1 MTSLDRSDR
10 SLPTFITLVVLAIL
24 LMTFDIRSQGEGVV
38 SVMRGGVQTLL
49 APLQRGATAVI
60 DPVADFIDGLSDITS
75 LRETNEALRA
85 ELAAAQ
91 AKLAEAGDA
100 LARLETLEALYDLDL
115 EEIEVGR
122 TPANVI
128 GRPDQFD
135 LAFQIDKGV
144 NDGVIEG
151 QPVIDVYGFVVGT
164 VTQASPD
171 TAIVVPIQASRN
183 KISVLVGSQVGLLGG
198 NPGSPE
204 MTLDIFDARASVR
217 EGDQVVT
224 AANTFP
230 PGLAV
235 GEVVESVTPQS
246 TALTARVRPF
256 VDVESLRVV
265 VVLAW
270 PANGQTETVPAG
282 ETEEPGGDQEETTD
296 TTEGEATDTTDTPD
310 TTVADG

>member
-1 MTSLDRSDR
+1 MTGLDRSDR
-10 SLPTFITLVVLAIL
+10 ALPTFITLVVLAIL
-24 LMTFDIRSQGEGVV
+24 LMTFDVRSAGEGIVGV
-38 SVMRGGVQTLL
+38 IRGGTQTLL
-49 APLQRGATAVI
+49 APLQRGAVVVV
-60 DPVADFIDGLSDITS
+60 DPVADFLDGLSDIAS

-85 ELAAAQ
+85 ELAQAEAA
-91 AKLAEAGDA
+91 LAEAGDA
-100 LARLETLEALYDLDL
+100 RARLETLEALYDLEL
-115 EEIEVGR
+115 ESTDVAR

-151 QPVIDVYGFVVGT
+151 QPVIDVFGFAVGR
-164 VTQASPD
+164 VSEASPN

-183 KISVLVGSQVGLLGG
+183 AVTVLVGSQTGLLTS
-198 NPGSPE
+198 NPGSAE
-204 MTLDIFDARASVR
+204 MTLDIFDARSPVE

-224 AANTFP
+224 SANTFP

-235 GEVVESVTPQS
+235 GEVVQSARPES
-246 TALTARVRPF
+246 TALRTQVMPF

-270 PANGQTETVPAG
+270 PPDPTAVTTTTVSP
-282 ETEEPGGDQEETTD
+282 EDEEGTTDDAVDSTTDPETTD
-296 TTEGEATDTTDTPD
+296 TTGGEG
-310 TTVADG
+310 

>member
-10 SLPTFITLVVLAIL
+10 SLPTFITLVVVAIL
-24 LMTFDIRSQGEGVV
+24 LMTFDVRLQGEGVV

-60 DPVADFIDGLSDITS
+60 DPVADFLDGLSDITS
-75 LRETNEALRA
+75 LRETNDALRA
-85 ELAAAQ
+85 ELARTQ
-91 AKLAEAGDA
+91 ADLAEAGDD

-115 EEIEVGR
+115 EGIEVAR

-144 NDGVIEG
+144 SDGVIEG
-151 QPVIDVYGFVVGT
+151 QPVIDVYGFAVGR
-164 VTQASPD
+164 VTEASPN
-171 TAIVVPIQASRN
+171 TAIVVPMQASRN
-183 KISVLVGSQVGLLGG
+183 KVSVLVGSQTGLLGA

-204 MTLDIFDARASVR
+204 MTLEIFDARASVS

-235 GEVVESVTPQS
+235 GEVVAAASPQS
-246 TALTARVRPF
+246 TALTAQVSPF
-256 VDVESLRVV
+256 VDVESLRAV

-270 PANGQTETVPAG
+270 PTGGSVPTTVPG
-282 ETEEPGGDQEETTD
+282 QEEDGAESETGD
-296 TTEGEATDTTDTPD
+296 TTDTTDTSDTTATTD
-310 TTVADG
+310 TTVGDG